1 VSAPL
6 FKTVMKNAALLIGG
20 RSLNAPLSLA
30 YLALS
35 ARALGVHDFGV
46 VVLVNAFALTVGNL
60 AKFESWQAVLH
71 YGSKPLA
78 EGDHNDFH
86 RILRF
91 SLVLDLISAVAGLAI
106 GLAGAAFFGR
116 LMGWPPDATLPGMA
130 YATCTVFMVAAT
142 PTGVLRMFGRFD
154 LLALQSA
161 ASSAVRVV
169 GSAIAWRLDG
179 GIVGVLV
186 AWYLGQVAAF
196 LVLAVLAL
204 VELRKRGHR
213 RIRPTG
219 PLTRG
224 FPGLWR
230 FVWATNISSS
240 LEQVFTQA
248 GSLAVGGLLGPADAG
263 FFRIARQVATAI
275 AKPAQLVVY
284 ALYPE
289 LAKLKAAGQIADL
302 RQLALRVGLAGG
314 AVATLLVA
322 VALLAGRPLL
332 ALVLGPDFA
341 DGARVLAWLVA
352 AAGIGIWG
360 LPLEPM
366 LISTGRAG
374 SAVRVRI
381 VVSVLFLAALFPLT
395 REFGLD
401 GAGAASVGAALL
413 MLAGMLA
420 SVIRWSRSVAAQ
432 TTGSTVSAALDPDK
446 SASPAA
452 VSDGDFGYRQ

>member
-1 VSAPL
+1 MGASL

-30 YLALS
+30 YLAIS

-78 EGDHNDFH
+78 EGAHNDFH

-91 SLVLDLISAVAGLAI
+91 SLVLDLISAGAGLAV
-106 GLAGAAFFGR
+106 GLIGAAFFGH
-116 LMGWPPDATLPGMA
+116 LMGWPPEARAPGMA

-154 LLALQSA
+154 LLALQST
-161 ASSAVRVV
+161 ASSLVRVI
-169 GSAIAWRLDG
+169 GAALAWALDG
-179 GIVGVLV
+179 GIVGMLA
-186 AWYLGQVAAF
+186 AWYAGQVAAF
-196 LVLAVLAL
+196 VALAWLAL
-204 VELRKRGHR
+204 AELRRQGHT

-219 PLTRG
+219 PLARG

-230 FVWATNISSS
+230 FVWATNLSSS

-248 GSLAVGGLLGPADAG
+248 GALAVGGLLGPADAG

-275 AKPAQLVVY
+275 SKPAQLVVY

-289 LAKLKAAGQIADL
+289 LAKLKAAGQIASL
-302 RQLALRVGLAGG
+302 RELAWRVGLAGG
-314 AVATLLVA
+314 AAATVLMLVA
-322 VALLAGRPLL
+322 AVAGRPLL
-332 ALVLGPDFA
+332 ALVLGPEFA
-341 DGARVLAWLVA
+341 QAARVLLWLVGA
-352 AAGIGIWG
+352 AAIGIWG

-366 LISTGRAG
+366 LVSAGKAG

-381 VVSVLFLAALFPLT
+381 VASVLFLAALFPLT
-395 REFGLD
+395 RTFGLD

-420 SVIRWSRSVAAQ
+420 SVIRWSRSVVAGTA
-432 TTGSTVSAALDPDK
+432 GSSAPAALDPEK
-446 SASPAA
+446 PASPAA
-452 VSDGDFGYRQ
+452 VSDGEIGYRQ